1 MATFTR
7 HYPNWPPF
15 VPKSLSVPRTS
26 VYYNLEVSATRYPDK
41 AAIDY
46 YGAEVS
52 YSRLKREVDALAG
65 WLQQRCGVKTGDRVL
80 LYAQNGVHFIAGYYG
95 ILRADAV
102 VVPVNPMNLT
112 EELEHYVE
120 DAGARVLIT
129 TQELASRATPLVRP
143 GLLDHLIVGAHSE
156 YLPPQTDLPVPEFVR
171 ASSAVRWR
179 RERRAQDRMTWL
191 SCRIHRVPRESPK
204 AACTRIRRC
213 LRRARAAVT
222 GVAHRAAR

>member
-1 MATFTR
+1 MAMFTR
-7 HYPNWPPF
+7 HYPHWPPF

-26 VYYNLEVSATRYPDK
+26 LYYNLEVSATRYPDK
-41 AAIDY
+41 TAIDY
-46 YGAEVS
+46 YGAEIS
-52 YSRLKREVDALAG
+52 YARLKREVDALAG
-65 WLQQRCGVKTGDRVL
+65 WLQHRCAVKKGDRVL

-129 TQELASRATPLVRP
+129 TQELAARATPLVRP
-143 GLLDHLIVGAHSE
+143 GLLEHVIVGTHSE

-171 ASSAVRWR
+171 AATAVD
-179 RERRAQDRMTWL
+179 E
-191 SCRIHRVPRESPK
+191 
-204 AACTRIRRC
+204 TR
-213 LRRARAAVT
+213 
-222 GVAHRAAR
+222 GVAR